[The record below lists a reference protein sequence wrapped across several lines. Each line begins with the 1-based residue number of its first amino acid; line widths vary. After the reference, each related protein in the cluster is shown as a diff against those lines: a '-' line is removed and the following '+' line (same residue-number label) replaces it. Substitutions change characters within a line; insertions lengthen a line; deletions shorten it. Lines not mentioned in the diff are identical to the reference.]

1 LLPFVPVPRLV
12 AALVAVLFCSGAS
25 AAPGRRTV
33 AVLAPAGGGLD
44 ADTARLVEELVVGS
58 LDATGRFR
66 VTSRSDMASVLGFE
80 KQKQTLGC
88 DESASCI
95 AEIAGALGVELLAAP
110 RAGKLENLTVL
121 TLSIIDARSAS
132 AVARA
137 RRTMG
142 SLTELPGAID
152 AMVAEMLPAVTGGA
166 TAPSPTLPQ
175 KNLGEGDRAGGA
187 SSARSLPRALSGEGW
202 GGGRR
207 FGAKTWIAAGVA
219 LAAAGAATYFALS
232 ARSEATARDTTL
244 RAAQYDR
251 AQAAA
256 DAAVVRTNIAWGV
269 AGATGVAAGLLFAFQ
284 F

>member
-1 LLPFVPVPRLV
+1 VCF
-12 AALVAVLFCSGAS
+12 AAS
-25 AAPGRRTV
+25 AAPARRSI
-33 AVLAPAGGGLD
+33 AVLAPAGAGFD
-44 ADTARLVEELVVGS
+44 ADTARLVEELVVSS
-58 LDATGRFR
+58 LDATGRFK

-121 TLSIIDARSAS
+121 TLSIVDARTAS

-152 AMVAEMLPAVTGGA
+152 AMVAEMVPVVSA
-166 TAPSPTLPQ
+166 APGSPPQ
-175 KNLGEGDRAGGA
+175 PPSRFGQEQERPKREGGDRTVDATVVGPADLPPRVSRSEERAERNERGAGG
-187 SSARSLPRALSGEGW
+187 RALGV
-202 GGGRR
+202 
-207 FGAKTWIAAGVA
+207 KTWLASGLA
-219 LAAAGAATYFALS
+219 LAAAGAGTYFALS

-244 RAAQYDR
+244 SAAEYDR

-256 DAAVVRTNIAWGV
+256 AAGVQRTNIAWGV
-269 AGATGVAAGLLFAFQ
+269 AGAAGLAAGLLFVFQ

>member
-1 LLPFVPVPRLV
+1 LLAAVPTRFSAAFAVFLV
-12 AALVAVLFCSGAS
+12 CSAAS
-25 AAPGRRTV
+25 AAPARRSI
-33 AVLAPAGGGLD
+33 AVLAPSGGGLD
-44 ADTARLVEELVVGS
+44 ADTAKLVEELVVGS
-58 LDATGRFR
+58 LDATGRFK

-80 KQKQTLGC
+80 KQKQSLGC

-121 TLSIIDARSAS
+121 TLSIIDARTAT

-142 SLTELPGAID
+142 SLTELPGAVD
-152 AMVAEMLPAVTGGA
+152 SMVAEMLHAMDA

-175 KNLGEGDRAGGA
+175 KNLGEAVGAGA
-187 SSARSLPRALSGEGW
+187 PPAPSPSPAHFAGEGR

-207 FGAKTWIAAGVA
+207 VGAKTWIAAGAA
-219 LAAAGAATYFALS
+219 LAAAGAAAWFALS
-232 ARSEATARDTTL
+232 ARSEAAARDTTWS
-244 RAAQYDR
+244 AAEYDR
-251 AQAAA
+251 AQSAA
-256 DAAVVRTNIAWGV
+256 DAAVLRTNIAWGV
-269 AGATGVAAGLLFAFQ
+269 AGAAGVAAGLLFAFQ

>member
-1 LLPFVPVPRLV
+1 
-12 AALVAVLFCSGAS
+12 
-25 AAPGRRTV
+25 
-33 AVLAPAGGGLD
+33 VLAPAGGGLD
-44 ADTARLVEELVVGS
+44 ADTVRLVEELVVGS
-58 LDATGRFR
+58 LDATGRSK

-121 TLSIIDARSAS
+121 TLSIIDARSAT

-152 AMVAEMLPAVTGGA
+152 AMVAEMLPAVTAAPGSPPRP
-166 TAPSPTLPQ
+166 PSPFGQEQERP
-175 KNLGEGDRAGGA
+175 KGEGGDRTVDAAASGTPALPPRVSRSEERAERNERGAGGK
-187 SSARSLPRALSGEGW
+187 AL
-202 GGGRR
+202 
-207 FGAKTWIAAGVA
+207 GAKTWLATGLA
-219 LAAAGAATYFALS
+219 LAAAGAGTYFALA
-232 ARSEATARDTTL
+232 ARSEATTRDTTL
-244 RAAQYDR
+244 SAAEYDR
-251 AQAAA
+251 AQGAAE
-256 DAAVVRTNIAWGV
+256 AAVFRTNVAWGV
-269 AGATGVAAGLLFAFQ
+269 AAAAGVAAGLLFAFQ